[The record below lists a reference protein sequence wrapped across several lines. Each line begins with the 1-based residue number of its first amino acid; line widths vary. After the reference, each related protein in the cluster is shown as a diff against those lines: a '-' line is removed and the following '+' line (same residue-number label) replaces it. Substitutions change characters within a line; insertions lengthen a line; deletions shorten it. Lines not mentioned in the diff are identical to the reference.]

1 MMNLEQEKQ
10 WWRYQPPALLI
21 PRIDYACGMFCK
33 LLCVSF
39 GFGTRTDY
47 FASPVLIASTYI
59 HLVVNGFVQTIALEH
74 PQLTDLLNVRGAV
87 RGG

>member
-1 MMNLEQEKQ
+1 MLKALPSS
-10 WWRYQPPALLI
+10 RPPSSFHGWSCNASGL
-21 PRIDYACGMFCK
+21 FCK
-33 LLCVSF
+33 LVCVSF

-74 PQLTDLLNVRGAV
+74 PQLTDLLNVRGAI
-87 RGG
+87 RGW